1 MMRPMPELAGL
12 IGARLRELRLDAELS
27 QRDVAKL
34 MSSNRNIVSR
44 LERGVHVPSMES
56 VQRYA
61 EALEL
66 DLETVLAPV
75 DCGLLAL
82 AQIV

>member
-1 MMRPMPELAGL
+1 MPELAGL

-44 LERGVHVPSMES
+44 LERGVHTPSMAS

-66 DLETVLAPV
+66 DLETVLAVV
-75 DCGLLAL
+75 DGNLRDLTED
-82 AQIV
+82 V

>member
-75 DCGLLAL
+75 DRSLLAL

>member
-44 LERGVHVPSMES
+44 LERGVHTPSMAS

-66 DLETVLAPV
+66 DLETVLAVV
-75 DCGLLAL
+75 DGNLRDLTED
-82 AQIV
+82 V